1 MPIVRNGGQQVVSER
16 SSSSAR
22 KPTRAGS
29 NSSAKQRG
37 KAVASR
43 AGEQGQQVASTAAQ
57 QGQEVAGVAGE
68 QAREVAG
75 LVKGQAAEL
84 TQELSAQG
92 RSLYEETRQ
101 QLEAQAESQAQL
113 MASTLHR
120 WGDETQALVDG
131 RPADAGAVGECASQ
145 LADKLRQVAGD
156 IEQRGVNG
164 VLEDVQN
171 FARRRPG
178 AFLMGAAV
186 VGFTGGRLLRS
197 SASDGGGAE
206 PADNAPPPTPRPA
219 ARATRSSRRNPA
231 SMGGE

>member
-1 MPIVRNGGQQVVSER
+1 
-16 SSSSAR
+16 
-22 KPTRAGS
+22 
-29 NSSAKQRG
+29 
-37 KAVASR
+37 
-43 AGEQGQQVASTAAQ
+43 
-57 QGQEVAGVAGE
+57 
-68 QAREVAG
+68 
-75 LVKGQAAEL
+75 
-84 TQELSAQG
+84 
-92 RSLYEETRQ
+92 
-101 QLEAQAESQAQL
+101 

-164 VLEDVQN
+164 VLDDVQN

-186 VGFTGGRLLRS
+186 VGFTSGRLLRS
-197 SASDGGGAE
+197 SASGGGGAE
-206 PADNAPPPTPRPA
+206 PADNAPPPTPRPS
-219 ARATRSSRRNPA
+219 ARATTSSRRNPA